1 MIPRPAWMLLV
12 CLCGCPRAVPPPPRP
27 PPPPAPPIVQIPA
40 GCDGVLSGEWQHQ
53 DDPTFRY
60 HLEDDRKDVTAW
72 VYRVFDSGGQD
83 AGATVADAGSPATA
97 VVHLRRTA
105 EGFVG
110 IAQSVTLL
118 PSGRECTARF
128 QTRVTACTPS
138 TLTLSSATSTPVGEG
153 CQTPALPQPAAM
165 LEHRLARVDAGAL

>member
-12 CLCGCPRAVPPPPRP
+12 CLCGCPRAVPPPPVP
-27 PPPPAPPIVQIPA
+27 QPPAAPVVRIPA
-40 GCDGVLSGEWQHQ
+40 GCDGELSGEWQHQ

-72 VYRVFDSGGQD
+72 VYRVFVPGGQD
-83 AGATVADAGSPATA
+83 AGATA

-110 IAQSVTLL
+110 TAQSVSLP